1 MDRELQRQVRK
12 MTDEGLKGFDFNNQ
26 MKDHVR
32 KRVAEGKQE
41 KDYRRRWYA
50 PLISFAIV
58 LIVVFAFAVVKGEQW
73 GILGSEKLSGFF
85 TNKSNFDVEI
95 RYEGGTTISTFTD
108 TITNQ
113 EGEEKALTF
122 TKEEMSEIY
131 SKIESL
137 NLKGN
142 KQLTYREDC
151 TILSL
156 DHYKMKIRIRMND
169 DEYEY
174 YHSDCGTT
182 ADRREF
188 DELRKLIIT
197 IIKQKP
203 GYEVILKQI
212 LTM

>member
-12 MTDEGLKGFDFNNQ
+12 MTDEGLLGFDFNNQ

-32 KRVAEGKQE
+32 KRVAEGKPE
-41 KDYRRRWYA
+41 KEYRRRWYA
-50 PLISFAIV
+50 PLTSFAIV
-58 LIVVFAFAVVKGEQW
+58 LIVVFAFAVLKGEQW

-95 RYEGGTTISTFTD
+95 RFDGGMTISTFTE

-113 EGEEKALTF
+113 DGEEKALTF
-122 TKEEMSEIY
+122 SKDEMSEVY
-131 SKIESL
+131 TKIEGL

-142 KQLTYREDC
+142 KQLSYRKDC

-156 DHYKMKIRIRMND
+156 EGYMMKIRVNED
-169 DEYEY
+169 VYEY
-174 YHSDCGTT
+174 YHSECATT

-188 DELRKLIIT
+188 DELRQLIIT

-203 GYEVILKQI
+203 GYEEMLKER
-212 LTM
+212 LKM

>member
-26 MKDHVR
+26 MKYHVR

-95 RYEGGTTISTFTD
+95 RYDGGTTISTFTD

-113 EGEEKALTF
+113 DGEEKALTF
-122 TKEEMSEIY
+122 TKDEMSEIY

-142 KQLTYREDC
+142 KQLTYRKDC

-156 DHYKMKIRIRMND
+156 DHYKMKIRMND

-203 GYEVILKQI
+203 GYEEILKQN

>member
-1 MDRELQRQVRK
+1 MDRELQRQVKK
-12 MTDEGLKGFDFNNQ
+12 MTDEGLKGFDFNHH

-32 KRVAEGKQE
+32 RRVAVE
-41 KDYRRRWYA
+41 KPVKEYRRRWYA
-50 PLISFAIV
+50 PLISFSIV

-95 RYEGGTTISTFTD
+95 RFDGGTTISTFTD

-113 EGEEKALTF
+113 DGEEKALTF
-122 TKEEMSEIY
+122 SKEEMSEVY
-131 SKIESL
+131 TKIESL

-142 KQLTYREDC
+142 EQLSYRGDC

-156 DHYKMKIRIRMND
+156 ENYKMKIRMDD

-174 YHSDCGTT
+174 HHSDCGTT

-188 DELRKLIIT
+188 DELRQLIIT
-197 IIKQKP
+197 IIKRKP
-203 GYEVILKQI
+203 GYEEILKQRLI
-212 LTM
+212 M

>member
-12 MTDEGLKGFDFNNQ
+12 MTDEGLQGFDFNNQ
-26 MKDHVR
+26 MKDQVR
-32 KRVAEGKQE
+32 KRVAEGKTQKE
-41 KDYRRRWYA
+41 YRRRWYA

-73 GILGSEKLSGFF
+73 GFLGSEKLSGYF

-95 RYEGGTTISTFTD
+95 HYDGGTTISTVTD

-113 EGEEKALTF
+113 DGKVKALAF
-122 TKEEMSEIY
+122 TKDERSEIY
-131 SKIESL
+131 TKIESL
-137 NLKGN
+137 DLKGN
-142 KQLTYREDC
+142 KPLSYREGC

-156 DHYKMKIRIRMND
+156 ENYRMKIRMNN

-174 YHSDCGTT
+174 YHSECETT
-182 ADRREF
+182 ADTRELE
-188 DELRKLIIT
+188 ELQQLIIT

-203 GYEVILKQI
+203 GYQEMLNQR
-212 LTM
+212 LPM

>member
-1 MDRELQRQVRK
+1 MDKELQRQVRK
-12 MTDEGLKGFDFNNQ
+12 MTEEGLQGFDFNSK

-32 KRVAEGKQE
+32 KRVAEGKE
-41 KDYRRRWYA
+41 KIEYRRRWYA
-50 PLISFAIV
+50 PLTSFTIV

-95 RYEGGTTISTFTD
+95 RFDGGMTISTFTD

-113 EGEEKALTF
+113 DGEEKALTF
-122 TKEEMSEIY
+122 SKDEMSEVY
-131 SKIESL
+131 TKIESL

-142 KQLTYREDC
+142 KQLSYRKDC

-156 DHYKMKIRIRMND
+156 EDYMMKIRVNE

-174 YHSDCGTT
+174 YHSECATT

-188 DELRKLIIT
+188 DELRQLIIT

-203 GYEVILKQI
+203 GYEEMLKER
-212 LTM
+212 LKV